1 MPPLQGLQVPG
12 QKFQITVASSVL
24 ERMEAL
30 FPSAPI
36 VVPWSLLL
44 RLCVG
49 EMVDMRAWEQQQQ
62 EVAQLGQHKMMD
74 NF

>member
-1 MPPLQGLQVPG
+1 MSPLQGLQVPG
-12 QKFQITVASSVL
+12 QKFQITVL